1 MESIEIRT
9 SRLILKPLGTR
20 YITTVNEY
28 ALNPENTK
36 YMCHLPNADSEET
49 LCFLQN
55 VETEWAKEKPG
66 FFEFAVLYNDRHI
79 GAVSVYFEQDV
90 GELGWIINRKYWK
103 NGFACEAAEALVKYF
118 RQHYGIQH
126 FRAHCDTENTA
137 SYRIMEKL
145 GMVRTGVYEGR
156 RNRSASEDSMEYQ
169 YDLLFTGQVCHKTTN
184 RG

>member
-1 MESIEIRT
+1 MEGIEIRT

-36 YMCHLPNADSEET
+36 YMCHLPNANSEET

-55 VETEWAKEKPG
+55 VETEWTKDKPT
-66 FFEFAVLYNDRHI
+66 FFEFAVLHNDCHI
-79 GAVSVYFEQDV
+79 GAVSIYFDQDV

-103 NGFACEAAEALVKYF
+103 NGFAYEAAEALVKYF
-118 RQHYGIQH
+118 SQHYGIQH

-169 YDLLFTGQVCHKTTN
+169 YDLLKSV
-184 RG
+184 